1 MTMRFS
7 CLFAMSAALCA
18 TVALTGSAEA
28 AKRAKDTLV
37 IVGCSRFLPPFC
49 TSVGYRGT
57 TYIMHSAVPPIPPNT
72 GVAVVGKKTG
82 DVGICFGTQVQVIS
96 WKKTRQRC
104 TRP

>member
-1 MTMRFS
+1 MTRYRVMAVAAAG
-7 CLFAMSAALCA
+7 LAAVAMSS
-18 TVALTGSAEA
+18 GAEA

-37 IVGCSRFLPPFC
+37 ISGCSRFLPPFC
-49 TSVGYRGT
+49 SSVSYRGT